1 MSTLCNYPDEIY
13 NCPDGYVSWRADL
26 KESSDCGPVFGI
38 YADPGFLFFTRKGIS
53 TVVINWAWLLENSLV
68 GLVLASL
75 YGFWDSALEN
85 RSPLCVQSSS
95 TSSAD
100 DEKRQLGRMVRNTS
114 IIDLAIRNFS
124 DARFFA
130 GLYIDLGIREIK
142 EL

>member
-1 MSTLCNYPDEIY
+1 MLTQDS
-13 NCPDGYVSWRADL
+13 
-26 KESSDCGPVFGI
+26 F
-38 YADPGFLFFTRKGIS
+38 FFTRKRIS

-100 DEKRQLGRMVRNTS
+100 DKKRQLGRMVRNTS

-130 GLYIDLGIREIK
+130 GLYIYLGIREMK